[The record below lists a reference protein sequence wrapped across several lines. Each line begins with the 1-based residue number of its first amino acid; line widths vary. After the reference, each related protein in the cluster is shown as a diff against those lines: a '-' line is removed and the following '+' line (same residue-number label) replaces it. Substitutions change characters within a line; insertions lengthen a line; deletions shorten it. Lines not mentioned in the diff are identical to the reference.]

1 MHLFSSI
8 DPGAIEADDL
18 ERLAPVLFA
27 LLTASPDFVVLISPE
42 GVIRFINRVYAG
54 LTMAEVSGRS
64 IFEFLDPGYHE
75 VARACYRDVATT
87 GQAGHY
93 ETLGLG
99 SNGEKARYESHVAP
113 VKRGAEVIALT
124 IIARDITLRVELE
137 RQLRASRKQLEV
149 AIAASG
155 LGLWSWDPRTDAIE
169 VDAGVLQIHRRSRA
183 EAPATL
189 EALLQCAHPDDHSF
203 VDAGFR
209 RAPMTGEFPD
219 LEYRIV
225 RKDRTIAWVLVKG
238 RVTRDDGD
246 RIVGLL
252 GGAID
257 VTEQRQAAAALRV
270 SEQRYRSLI
279 AVLDE
284 GILVQDADRTIHT
297 LNASARRILGLSES
311 QVAGLAPLHPRWRA
325 VQADGTPFRDQAN
338 CPIFTLHTGE
348 PEAGAIVGLHKPEGQ
363 LTWVSIVSQPLPE
376 LGPGQPRS
384 VVSSFVDITARKTAE
399 LEKDRVLHQ
408 ERAARQRAVLLA
420 ETSKLLASTLDI
432 MRSLAAVVARMVPE
446 HLDLAIFE
454 LLDDAG
460 ELGTTHRVI
469 VASDDPALAERFLE
483 LRSRRAVD
491 ETIPL
496 MDTLRRRET
505 RLFAARPDGVP
516 APLVAIPDD
525 EPLADR
531 MRYRATALVPLLA
544 RTRPLGVLIVGS
556 RAHAFHPDEVELA
569 EELALRTAQAIDIAH
584 LYAEMEAALARREEF
599 IAIAAHEL
607 RTPLT
612 PILMQCDR
620 LLRLARSDA
629 QLTRTTVVPKLEV
642 VHRQVTRLH
651 RLIEE
656 MLDVSNITSGHLEL
670 ALELVDFVAVVHDT
684 ITRFADELERAGCE
698 VKLDLPASLMG
709 RWDRTRLEQII
720 GNILSNA
727 MKYGEHTP
735 IELTLTADDKAAEL
749 AIRDHGIG
757 ISAQDQQRIFQR
769 FERAVPE
776 RQYSGLGLGLWVA
789 RSMTEAMGGHVRV
802 ISEPGVGSTFFVS
815 LPRAR

>member
-1 MHLFSSI
+1 
-8 DPGAIEADDL
+8 
-18 ERLAPVLFA
+18 
-27 LLTASPDFVVLISPE
+27 VVLISPD

-297 LNASARRILGLSES
+297 LNASAPGGSSGSANLRSP
-311 QVAGLAPLHPRWRA
+311 AWPRCTR
-325 VQADGTPFRDQAN
+325 
-338 CPIFTLHTGE
+338 
-348 PEAGAIVGLHKPEGQ
+348 AGAPSRPTARPSVIRPIARSSPSTPASPRPAPSSASTSRRASSPGSPSSRSRCPSSAPDSRAPSSPPSS
-363 LTWVSIVSQPLPE
+363 TSPRARPPSSRRTACSTRS
-376 LGPGQPRS
+376 GPRGSAPCCSPRPASSSPRS
-384 VVSSFVDITARKTAE
+384 
-399 LEKDRVLHQ
+399 
-408 ERAARQRAVLLA
+408 
-420 ETSKLLASTLDI
+420 LDI
-432 MRSLAAVVARMVPE
+432 MSLARGPWSLAWSPE
-446 HLDLAIFE
+446 HLDLAD
-454 LLDDAG
+454 LRAARRRGRAG
-460 ELGTTHRVI
+460 HGPPVI
-469 VASDDPALAERFLE
+469 VASDDQALAERYPRAPQAAAPSTR
-483 LRSRRAVD
+483 RSR
-491 ETIPL
+491 
-496 MDTLRRRET
+496 
-505 RLFAARPDGVP
+505 
-516 APLVAIPDD
+516 
-525 EPLADR
+525 
-531 MRYRATALVPLLA
+531 
-544 RTRPLGVLIVGS
+544 
-556 RAHAFHPDEVELA
+556 
-569 EELALRTAQAIDIAH
+569 
-584 LYAEMEAALARREEF
+584 
-599 IAIAAHEL
+599 
-607 RTPLT
+607 
-612 PILMQCDR
+612 
-620 LLRLARSDA
+620 
-629 QLTRTTVVPKLEV
+629 
-642 VHRQVTRLH
+642 
-651 RLIEE
+651 
-656 MLDVSNITSGHLEL
+656 
-670 ALELVDFVAVVHDT
+670 
-684 ITRFADELERAGCE
+684 
-698 VKLDLPASLMG
+698 
-709 RWDRTRLEQII
+709 
-720 GNILSNA
+720 
-727 MKYGEHTP
+727 
-735 IELTLTADDKAAEL
+735 
-749 AIRDHGIG
+749 
-757 ISAQDQQRIFQR
+757 
-769 FERAVPE
+769 
-776 RQYSGLGLGLWVA
+776 
-789 RSMTEAMGGHVRV
+789 
-802 ISEPGVGSTFFVS
+802 
-815 LPRAR
+815 